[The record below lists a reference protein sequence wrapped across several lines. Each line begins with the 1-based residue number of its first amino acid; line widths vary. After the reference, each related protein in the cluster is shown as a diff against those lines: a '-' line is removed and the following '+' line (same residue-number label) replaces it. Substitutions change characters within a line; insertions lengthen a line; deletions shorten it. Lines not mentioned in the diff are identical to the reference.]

1 MSSPVPKKTEEVV
14 FKVPEKPSKYTK
26 SRKRDKVKKAF
37 KKVTGHDQATVAVTP
52 TKDFDYEFMN
62 INKDSADNVSLK
74 SVSWET
80 NSVKSF
86 NMEFEM
92 MKFIFNEALTEDDT
106 IRITKKCTPRVS
118 HHFKQK
124 FRNPFHDE
132 LALFETSSGSYDLY
146 SIPIPEEVLPIINEL
161 IATETNYVQNLK
173 KGIETYGS
181 IFSRRSLPVSLKGK
195 KGDLLANIELIQE
208 FHEKEFLP
216 MLLRNKKDFQDLV
229 YDFRRFLDED
239 KFYPYIPYTINSV
252 RSKQLY
258 KQHHIFFKQLQSEFD
273 DHLGIISFLL
283 QPTQRLPRYS
293 LMFHE
298 ITKTLFKVGKSDDCK
313 KLLGLCTL
321 MDKRIRQFIEIV
333 DRSNSL
339 NDVVKVKNVSIWF
352 FVHNRVHF
360 KTIFLP
366 DITQRARK
374 VPSGRRLQMY
384 RLHFPERLQMQSVP
398 L

>member
-1 MSSPVPKKTEEVV
+1 MGSPVPSKLEEEV
-14 FKVPEKPSKYTK
+14 FKIPDKPSKYTK

-37 KKVTGHDQATVAVTP
+37 KKVTGQDQASVPLTP
-52 TKDFDYEFMN
+52 SKDFDYEYMHM
-62 INKDSADNVSLK
+62 NKDCADNVSLK
-74 SVSWET
+74 SMSWDT

-92 MKFIFNEALTEDDT
+92 MKFIFNESLLEEDT
-106 IRITKKCTPRVS
+106 IHIVKKSTPRVS

-132 LALFETSSGSYDLY
+132 IALFETSSGSYDLY
-146 SIPIPEEVLPIINEL
+146 SIPIPEEILPIINEL
-161 IATETNYVQNLK
+161 IATETNYVRNLK

-181 IFSRRSLPVSLKGK
+181 IFNRRSLPVSLKGK

-208 FHEKEFLP
+208 FHGKEFLP
-216 MLLRNKKDFQDLV
+216 MLLRNKNDFQDLV
-229 YDFRRFLDED
+229 NDFRRFLDED

-252 RSKQLY
+252 KSKQLY

-273 DHLGIISFLL
+273 DQLGIISFLL

-298 ITKTLFKVGKSDDCK
+298 ITKTLFKIGKSDDCK

-321 MDKRIRQFIEIV
+321 MDRRIRQFIDIV
-333 DRSNSL
+333 DRSNSV
-339 NDVVKVKNVSIWF
+339 NDVVKIKNVSISF
-352 FVHNRVHF
+352 LF
-360 KTIFLP
+360 KYF
-366 DITQRARK
+366 
-374 VPSGRRLQMY
+374 
-384 RLHFPERLQMQSVP
+384 
-398 L
+398 